1 MALSVA
7 FAKGFRLV
15 RKVIP
20 NIPRKPE
27 NSSPCGQFG
36 DKLGA
41 NPWLPWMGK
50 ISPVRTSRV
59 HTVIHRVM
67 TRLHL
72 HLVSDSTGETLESVA
87 KACLAQFEGVQAV
100 RHFWPMIRSE
110 RQIERVMEEIS
121 QRPGLVLFTLVNPMV
136 RDRLQGRCLQLGLPA
151 ISVLDPVLQALSQSL
166 GQSARGMPG
175 RQHLMDAAY
184 FSRIEA
190 MHFTMAH
197 DDGQSAETLDEAD
210 IVLLGVSRT
219 SKTPTSIYLANRGY
233 KTANV
238 PVVPSIPLPPQVFQ
252 LRRPLVVG
260 LTTSTERLVQ
270 IRRNRLLTLNQST
283 DSDYVREDEVQTEIT
298 FARRLFTQHGWP
310 VIDVTRRSIEETA
323 AAILNYVAQ
332 RQEALNGNGN
342 GNGS

>member
-1 MALSVA
+1 
-7 FAKGFRLV
+7 
-15 RKVIP
+15 
-20 NIPRKPE
+20 
-27 NSSPCGQFG
+27 
-36 DKLGA
+36 
-41 NPWLPWMGK
+41 
-50 ISPVRTSRV
+50 
-59 HTVIHRVM
+59 M

-238 PVVPSIPLPPQVFQ
+238 PVVPQIPLPPQVFQ

-283 DSDYVREDEVQTEIT
+283 DSEYVREEEVQAEIT

-323 AAILNYVAQ
+323 AAILNYLAQ
-332 RQEALNGNGN
+332 RQEALNGNGQRER
-342 GNGS
+342 